1 MQVSHNVT
9 ASNFWQHVNSARRT
23 VDIDQDRA
31 VEYVRRNCC
40 DAKIFKLFLM
50 ATSIAVN
57 QVRQKGNEVIT
68 VLAEFHQ
75 EGQSYPRDELTR
87 VKMTIELRVETPGKK
102 KLTPSHFYDI
112 TLLVNQEG
120 MIVDVDLN
128 SLAHQIS
135 KSLIRQ

>member
-1 MQVSHNVT
+1 
-9 ASNFWQHVNSARRT
+9 
-23 VDIDQDRA
+23 
-31 VEYVRRNCC
+31 
-40 DAKIFKLFLM
+40 
-50 ATSIAVN
+50 
-57 QVRQKGNEVIT
+57 
-68 VLAEFHQ
+68 
-75 EGQSYPRDELTR
+75 
-87 VKMTIELRVETPGKK
+87 MTIELRVETPGKK